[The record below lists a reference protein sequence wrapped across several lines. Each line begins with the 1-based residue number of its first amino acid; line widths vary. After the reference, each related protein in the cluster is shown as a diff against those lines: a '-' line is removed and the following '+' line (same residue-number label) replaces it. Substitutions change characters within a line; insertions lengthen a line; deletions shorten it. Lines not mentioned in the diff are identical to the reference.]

1 MKQLYEDL
9 WQSTLH
15 DAGVYQSH
23 GYALTQPDG
32 NALIYN
38 IGHESDIEEIA
49 GLGGIEHQLLSHR
62 DESGPSLNRIRER
75 FGSTLQASALEA
87 EAIGKDAAV
96 DVKLGPDDCGLG
108 GIEII
113 HTPGHT
119 DGSICFFYRSPHRR
133 SYLFTGD
140 TFFQADG
147 RWTTFVIEEAG
158 GSREAL
164 AESLTRLRGLNPDVV
179 LSSAFVNEA
188 AVVEPGAGEWAQAI
202 DAAVERLT
210 RAR

>member
-1 MKQLYEDL
+1 MKRLYEDL

-15 DAGVYQSH
+15 DAGAYQSH
-23 GYALTQPDG
+23 GYVVTRPDG

-38 IGHESDIEEIA
+38 IGHESDIEKIA
-49 GLGGIEHQLLSHR
+49 GLGGVGHQLLSHR

-75 FGSTLQASALEA
+75 LGSTLQASALEA

-119 DGSICFFYRSPHRR
+119 DGSICFFYRSPHGR

-164 AESLTRLRGLNPDVV
+164 AESLTRLRELNPDVV

-188 AVVEPGAGEWAQAI
+188 AVVEPGEEEWAQAI